1 MSNQLLTKVLMLPVK
16 GPGKAVLMV
25 LADYAD
31 DAGKCWPSHATIAEK
46 SGVCKATVKN
56 SLRKLK
62 SDGLLTWETTITE
75 TGDAGS
81 NNYRLTLGGGV
92 RDTPPRAR
100 DASQVGQ
107 EVPQGGAGDSYKPPM
122 EPPIE
127 PKELFD
133 SPPLKSKPL
142 KSKATLEEVVAF
154 VKELGLPESDGQAM
168 FYGWESSGWI
178 VGKNPIKCWKSQI
191 RRHKASGWLPSQK
204 SNGSNQQPAPETP
217 PGSVVINGRAFKA

>member
-122 EPPIE
+122 EPPMQ

-154 VKELGLPESDGQAM
+154 VKELGLPESDGKYM
-168 FYGWESSGWI
+168 FYKWEKSGWI
-178 VGKNPIKCWKSQI
+178 TSGKPMKCWKSEI
-191 RRHKASGWLPSQK
+191 HSWKAVNYLPSQK
-204 SNGSNQQPAPETP
+204 ANGSNQQPAPETP
-217 PGSVVINGRAFKA
+217 PGTINVNGRAFKA